1 MRANSCC
8 KRRIMPACRS
18 RIHLGNGST
27 CLHAH
32 IRSSLISVK
41 VRTAPSALT
50 SRSPPPSFGLVFSC
64 TCLWVMGCGVD
75 LAPRCRARHILDIG
89 LESVTQGLA
98 RATSHRVLAPAA
110 GTSPRYSIPFFQ
122 AIALDLRLNEHVLQ
136 RTSLQLTSPHFC
148 LLLQRST
155 KNFASYPL
163 FVRTVPP
170 EVLKL
175 KKPRGEHGQTDCES
189 DI

>member
-1 MRANSCC
+1 MHVRFNSCC
-8 KRRIMPACRS
+8 KRRIMLACRS

-27 CLHAH
+27 CPHAH

-41 VRTAPSALT
+41 VRTASSVLT
-50 SRSPPPSFGLVFSC
+50 LP
-64 TCLWVMGCGVD
+64 
-75 LAPRCRARHILDIG
+75 LAAPGPVLFW

-122 AIALDLRLNEHVLQ
+122 NIAQDLRLSEQVLQ
-136 RTSLQLTSPHFC
+136 L
-148 LLLQRST
+148 
-155 KNFASYPL
+155 
-163 FVRTVPP
+163 PP

-175 KKPRGEHGQTDCES
+175 KGRRGELGQTDRES